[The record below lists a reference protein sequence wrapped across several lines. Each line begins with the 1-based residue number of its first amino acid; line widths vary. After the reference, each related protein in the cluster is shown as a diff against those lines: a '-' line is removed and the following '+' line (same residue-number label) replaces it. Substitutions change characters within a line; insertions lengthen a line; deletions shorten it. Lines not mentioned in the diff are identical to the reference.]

1 MLVANKV
8 DMENQRLVT
17 SKQGKELAK
26 QLGIAYF
33 ETSAKTGEGIVELA
47 QHMTDELV
55 KMVEST
61 QTALPKRAKSGALQ
75 LSPFRIGQDQKQPKD
90 DNENGGCSC

>member
-1 MLVANKV
+1 
-8 DMENQRLVT
+8 MENQRVVT
-17 SKQGKELAK
+17 SKQGKDLAK

-33 ETSAKTGEGIVELA
+33 ETSAKTGEGITELA

-55 KMVEST
+55 RIVEST

-75 LSPFRIGQDQKQPKD
+75 MSPFRIGQDPTQPKESSTSD
-90 DNENGGCSC
+90 GCSC